1 MAGMEEHAKKLICNS
16 LININLGI
24 NRPQLTTH
32 HWVYYPE
39 KQYPFFRIG
48 FPHTLDSMAPE
59 GQSSLSIE
67 ISSLAQPSEEQIA
80 YSTAQAIRHIRKIF
94 DLQPSDISFQQ
105 TLLLPYA
112 YVIYDFW
119 REQHLDSLL
128 NHLKQRNIYS
138 VGRYGAWKY
147 SSMYNAIVDGQT
159 IAQTLIKEVA

>member
-1 MAGMEEHAKKLICNS
+1 
-16 LININLGI
+16 
-24 NRPQLTTH
+24 
-32 HWVYYPE
+32 
-39 KQYPFFRIG
+39 
-48 FPHTLDSMAPE
+48 
-59 GQSSLSIE
+59 
-67 ISSLAQPSEEQIA
+67 
-80 YSTAQAIRHIRKIF
+80 
-94 DLQPSDISFQQ
+94 
-105 TLLLPYA
+105 LLPYA